1 MSLIFLFFAAAFSN
15 AENYSILR
23 LEPHHNQAVIATI
36 EAQKF
41 SVGNEFTVETPQG
54 ACYLVVKK
62 IITDYIYLDAEQCQA
77 EYLGKGTPVSPRQN
91 VVVER
96 IQPATD
102 YTPISNADMSSDS
115 ISTDVGYVNSDFYD
129 QYIKNRLSATA
140 SYLTGNT
147 LDGRA
152 QLTATTA
159 IEDFRGSN
167 TISLGT
173 DYTYWHLPYNLTLS
187 GGFNYSLPRSFGRY
201 QLINNNNSQTINISN
216 SAKVET
222 LSLFSNLRY
231 HWNEQTLSYV
241 GLNHLFVGSSGFAG
255 EMSGDFGFHVGARHY
270 LFENFFADGSINFYN
285 LDYEV
290 GNQKFDYSLTELEIK
305 AGYTF

>member
-1 MSLIFLFFAAAFSN
+1 MSLFVLFFAAVFSN
-15 AENYSILR
+15 AETFSILR
-23 LEPHHNQAVIATI
+23 LEPQHNQAVIATI
-36 EAQKF
+36 EAQNF

-54 ACYLVVKK
+54 ACHLVVTK
-62 IITDYIYLDAEQCQA
+62 IITDYIYLNAEQCQR
-77 EYLGKGTPVSPRQN
+77 EYLAKGTPVSPRQN
-91 VVVER
+91 VVVEK
-96 IQPATD
+96 IEPMTESA
-102 YTPISNADMSSDS
+102 PIVNAEM
-115 ISTDVGYVNSDFYD
+115 STDSVSTDLNFINSDFYN
-129 QYIKNRLSATA
+129 QFIKNRLSATV
-140 SYLTGNT
+140 SYLTGST

-152 QLTATTA
+152 QLSPTTA

-187 GGFNYSLPRSFGRY
+187 GGFNYSLPRSYGRY
-201 QLINNNNSQTINISN
+201 QLINNNTSQTINFSN

-231 HWNEQTLSYV
+231 HWSEKTLAYF
-241 GLNHLFVGSSGFAG
+241 GINHLFVGSSGFG
-255 EMSGDFGFHVGARHY
+255 GDMSGDFGFHIGARHY
-270 LFENFFADGSINFYN
+270 IFENFFADGSLNFYN

>member
-1 MSLIFLFFAAAFSN
+1 MSLIVLFFAAAFSN
-15 AENYSILR
+15 AENYFILR
-23 LEPHHNQAVIATI
+23 LEPHHNQAVIATV

-54 ACYLVVKK
+54 ACHLVVKK
-62 IITDYIYLDAEQCQA
+62 IISDYIYLDAEQCQR

-91 VVVER
+91 VVVDR
-96 IQPATD
+96 IEPATE
-102 YTPISNADMSSDS
+102 YSPIVDTGISSDS
-115 ISTDVGYVNSDFYD
+115 VSTDVGYINSDFYD
-129 QYIKNRLSATA
+129 QYIKNRLSATV
-140 SYLTGNT
+140 SYLTGST

-152 QLTATTA
+152 QLTANTA

-173 DYTYWHLPYNLTLS
+173 DYTYWNLPYNLSLS
-187 GGFNYSLPRSFGRY
+187 GGSNYSLPRSYGRF
-201 QLINNNNSQTINISN
+201 QQINNGASQTVSFPN

-231 HWNEQTLSYV
+231 HWSEQTMAYF
-241 GLNHLFVGSSGFAG
+241 GLNHLFVSSSGFAG